1 MPEDHMADRLDD
13 TFSQGNLVGPDEI
26 IVPDAEESE
35 RQIQILVENSRP
47 LFGLSDNDT
56 VRLINHSENM
66 TYRIDRA
73 NGKKLILRL
82 HRQGYQSYD
91 TIMSEIAWMKALQED
106 AGILT
111 PQALPGIDGKLIQ
124 RVSTPQTG
132 SRNCVLI
139 NWIDGE
145 MPQETGELSV
155 LLEPFTQLGRITA
168 RLHQHAI
175 EWQRPEFFQRQ
186 CWDFD
191 GTIGDQ
197 PIWGQYLE
205 GQGLDEEDKKLLK
218 KCGTS
223 IQERLERFGKSPDRF
238 GLVHADLR
246 LANLLIHQGNIRV
259 IDFDDCGLGWFLY
272 DIGAALSFMEER
284 EDLPELV
291 EAWVKG
297 YLEVRTLV
305 EEEIT
310 EIPTFIMLRR
320 LTLLGWAAS
329 RSETG
334 GLASELGVPFSKG
347 TCQLARKYLEEF
359 RCE

>member
-1 MPEDHMADRLDD
+1 MLEENKANRLDEP
-13 TFSQGNLVGPDEI
+13 FRQGNLAGPDELI
-26 IVPDAEESE
+26 APDAEELE
-35 RQIQILVENSRP
+35 RSIQILVENSRP
-47 LFGLSDNDT
+47 FFGLSDDDT
-56 VRLINHSENM
+56 ITLINHSENM
-66 TYRIDRA
+66 TYRIGRA
-73 NGKKLILRL
+73 NGEKLILRM
-82 HRQGYQSYD
+82 HRHGYQSYE

-124 RVSTPQTG
+124 RVSAPQIGT
-132 SRNCVLI
+132 RNCVLI

-155 LLEPFTQLGRITA
+155 LLEPFTQLGGLTA

-197 PIWGQYLE
+197 PIWGRYLE
-205 GQGLDEEDKKLLK
+205 GQGLTDEDKKLLK
-218 KCGTS
+218 KCADL

-284 EDLPELV
+284 EDVPELV

-297 YLEVRTLV
+297 YLQVRPLY
-305 EEEIT
+305 EEEIS

-329 RSETG
+329 RGQTG
-334 GLASELGVPFSKG
+334 GLASELGMPFSKG
-347 TCQLARKYLEEF
+347 TCQLARRYIERFQYE
-359 RCE
+359 